1 MRPAVTKFAGFAFRH
16 TSMNT
21 LPDIFKKYTTYLW
34 YIFLSATF
42 FFFFVAI
49 YEPFRMRQALDMGRG
64 MFIFNTSMLMCIV
77 LVTLLLTRTL
87 LWLLR
92 KYLCHNWWQY
102 IAWMALEFTAL
113 TYFFALYLY
122 FVGGRAIPYF
132 AQLAICLQ
140 YTFLIVGFPYFGVT
154 TISLIISLMQQP
166 VEHHDTIRF
175 TDANRQVKI
184 VLLKDAILY
193 VQADENYIKIHYV
206 DNGKVKQYSL
216 RTTMAAIS
224 PMMEQFGLFR
234 CHRSYF
240 VNVSH
245 IVALRKDPGDVI
257 SAELDMPQMVIP
269 VSRRLYHALSNK
281 MV

>member
-1 MRPAVTKFAGFAFRH
+1 MQFAVTKSAAPVFRH
-16 TSMNT
+16 TYMSK

-34 YIFLSATF
+34 YILLSSTF

-49 YEPFRMRQALDMGRG
+49 YEPFRMKEALDMGRG
-64 MFIFNTSMLMCIV
+64 LFIFNTTMLMCIV
-77 LVTLLLTRTL
+77 LVTLLLTRTI

-92 KYLCHNWWQY
+92 DYLCRNWWQF

-122 FVGGRAIPYF
+122 FMGGRQIPYF
-132 AQLAICLQ
+132 PQLAICLQ
-140 YTFLIVGFPYFGVT
+140 YTFLIVGYPYFGVT
-154 TISLIISLMQQP
+154 TISLIISLMQHP
-166 VEHHDTIRF
+166 AENHDSIRF
-175 TDANRQVKI
+175 TDANRQLKI

-193 VQADENYIKIHYV
+193 VQADENYIRIHYM
-206 DNGKVKQYSL
+206 DNGKEKEYTL

-224 PMMEQFGLFR
+224 PLLEQSGFFR

-257 SAELDMPQMVIP
+257 SAELDVPQRVIP
-269 VSRRLYHALSNK
+269 VSRRLYHALSEK
-281 MV
+281 M